1 MTTWRTLGVIAA
13 LLLNTA
19 IGGAQSHNLSESP
32 KPGECF
38 RIEIVTTLSG
48 HMQVTRDDKLTT
60 IPLSA
65 DNRHTFV
72 EKVLA
77 AENGAPRKTAR
88 HYSIAQSTS
97 QVGAEKV
104 VRTLGANRRLIVAQ
118 RSDALLCYSPAGPLT
133 RAELDVTAEH
143 FDTLQLT
150 GILPDKEVSIGDT
163 WKLSNTA
170 AQALCLFEGLIS
182 QELTVSLKEVK
193 DGAAIIA
200 VEGKASGIDAG
211 ALVNVTVTASAR
223 YDLLK
228 RRLISLEWKQHDKRD
243 QGPASPASEV
253 ESVTTI
259 KRELLEEAPKE
270 LTKAAL
276 VSVPQE
282 DDPPGVLKQ
291 LLHRDAQGRYSF
303 VYPREWHIVGQTDSH
318 LVLRLLDR
326 GDFVAQ
332 AAVAV
337 WKKME
342 PGKHIDPE
350 EFQKLTAAIPGWQ
363 AEEVIDAAEVP
374 SDGGRWCYRMTAR
387 GMLDGAKVVQSFYV
401 LAGAQG
407 EHVFVTFTMKPANA
421 AKIGTR
427 DVALVQAI
435 EFPQKK

>member
-1 MTTWRTLGVIAA
+1 MWRTLGVVAA

-19 IGGAQSHNLSESP
+19 IGRAQSHNLSESP

-38 RIEIVTTLSG
+38 RLEITTTLSG
-48 HMQVTRDDKLTT
+48 QMKVTRDDKLTT

-65 DNRHTFV
+65 DNRHAFV

-88 HYSIAQSTS
+88 YYSVAQSTS
-97 QVGAEKV
+97 QIGAEKI
-104 VRTLGANRRLIVAQ
+104 VRTLSANRRLIVAQ
-118 RSDALLCYSPAGPLT
+118 RSDSLLCYSPAGPLT

-150 GILPDKEVSIGDT
+150 GILPDKEVSIGDA
-163 WKLSNTA
+163 WKLSNSA

-182 QELTVSLKEVK
+182 QELTASLKEVK

-200 VEGKASGIDAG
+200 IEGKASGIDAG
-211 ALVNVTVTASAR
+211 ALVNVTVAASAR

-228 RRLISLEWKQHDKRD
+228 RRLVSLEWKQHDKRD

-253 ESVTTI
+253 ESATTI
-259 KRELLEEAPKE
+259 RRELLDEEPKE
-270 LTKAAL
+270 LGKAAL

-291 LLHRDAQGRYSF
+291 LIYRDSQGRYSF
-303 VYPREWHIVGQTDSH
+303 VYPREWHIVGQTESH

-326 GDFVAQ
+326 GDFIAQ
-332 AAVAV
+332 AAVAT
-337 WKKME
+337 WKTLE

-350 EFQKLTAAIPGWQ
+350 EFQKLTAGIPGWQ
-363 AEEVIDAAEVP
+363 AEEVVDAAEVP
-374 SDGGRWCYRMTAR
+374 SDAGRWCYRITVS
-387 GMLDGAKVVQSFYV
+387 GSLDGAKVVQSFYV
-401 LAGAQG
+401 LAGSHG
-407 EHVFVTFTMKPANA
+407 EHIFVTFTMKPANA

-435 EFPQKK
+435 ESAEKK